1 MTVELLKGRGKLR
14 RLLCSL
20 LAALMLLPWVMQG
33 AWAAGGTREVKSREI
48 AVVFDNSGSMYDAG
62 SYGGVRFGP
71 HGVLRRR
78 QEEGTPLH
86 HIPQVYGQSSGQVRH
101 GAGAGG
107 GGQPL
112 DPSR

>member
-48 AVVFDNSGSMYDAG
+48 AVVFPCMTPGI
-62 SYGGVRFGP
+62 
-71 HGVLRRR
+71 RR
-78 QEEGTPLH
+78 
-86 HIPQVYGQSSGQVRH
+86 
-101 GAGAGG
+101 GAGRDT
-107 GGQPL
+107 PWRCS
-112 DPSR
+112 PP